1 MAKELI
7 VDIQKSFSERKIFFQ
22 TRLPLERSW
31 TVLFGPS
38 GSGKTTVLRC
48 LAGLDIPD
56 AGTIEFARET
66 WFDNEKKIFL
76 PPQKRKLGFFTQEVA
91 LFPHLSVWNNIGYN
105 LTGLPDSEKK
115 QRIGEMIE
123 IFQLNGLEKRDI
135 RKLSG
140 GEKQRVALARTLSR
154 RPRLLLLDEPLSALD
169 SPSRIKLRKELRQ
182 LLGRFNIPIFI
193 VTHDRTESLSLGDRL
208 IVMDQGETLQE
219 GSIAEVFSQPN
230 GKRTAEIVGMENVF
244 PGNLVQNK
252 NGLAQVDVFHQV
264 VHVASSLSTPGPV
277 MVGIRAEDIVL
288 QTDQGTPSS
297 ARNKL
302 PGTISHIAWEESLVR
317 VTVDCGFSID
327 ALITRDSMEE
337 MKIQKGGLVNLS
349 VKATAI
355 HLFPHQ

>member
-48 LAGLDIPD
+48 LAGLDTPD
-56 AGTIEFARET
+56 AGTIEFAGET
-66 WFDNEKKIFL
+66 WFDSNKKISL
-76 PPQKRKLGFFTQEVA
+76 PPQKRRLGFFTQEVA

-154 RPRLLLLDEPLSALD
+154 RPRLLLLDEPICCSSSWQL
-169 SPSRIKLRKELRQ
+169 RI
-182 LLGRFNIPIFI
+182 
-193 VTHDRTESLSLGDRL
+193 
-208 IVMDQGETLQE
+208 
-219 GSIAEVFSQPN
+219 
-230 GKRTAEIVGMENVF
+230 
-244 PGNLVQNK
+244 
-252 NGLAQVDVFHQV
+252 
-264 VHVASSLSTPGPV
+264 
-277 MVGIRAEDIVL
+277 
-288 QTDQGTPSS
+288 
-297 ARNKL
+297 
-302 PGTISHIAWEESLVR
+302 
-317 VTVDCGFSID
+317 
-327 ALITRDSMEE
+327 
-337 MKIQKGGLVNLS
+337 
-349 VKATAI
+349 
-355 HLFPHQ
+355 